1 MSVLQELFISGALD
15 NVDHNPSSTTAQS
28 AFHGTA
34 ISLVQFPTKDN
45 IGICREP
52 LTFDRGVTVKEPV
65 LPQSYSTVPAVAL
78 NAALTSVPK
87 RNCRSFSGALD
98 RANVREE
105 GWLEQVREL
114 LKTELKDKQISWAAY
129 HASLQSP
136 IVDQP
141 AIIALLP
148 LFF

>member
-1 MSVLQELFISGALD
+1 M
-15 NVDHNPSSTTAQS
+15 
-28 AFHGTA
+28 
-34 ISLVQFPTKDN
+34 QFSTKDY
-45 IGICREP
+45 IGICRKP
-52 LTFDRGVTVKEPV
+52 LTFDKGVTVKEPV

-78 NAALTSVPK
+78 NAALTAVPQ
-87 RNCRSFSGALD
+87 RSFSGTLD

-105 GWLEQVREL
+105 GWLKQVREL
-114 LKTELKDKQISWAAY
+114 LKTELKDKQISCAAY

-148 LFF
+148 LFFNMLTHQL